1 MTQAITE
8 TEMGELSRM
17 LQTHTPLCQLSDM
30 QVRAALELMQQRG
43 WRLVPPAKET
53 V

>member
-1 MTQAITE
+1 MTGDDL
-8 TEMGELSRM
+8 GELARM

-43 WRLVPPAKET
+43 YRITKAKT
-53 V
+53 ND